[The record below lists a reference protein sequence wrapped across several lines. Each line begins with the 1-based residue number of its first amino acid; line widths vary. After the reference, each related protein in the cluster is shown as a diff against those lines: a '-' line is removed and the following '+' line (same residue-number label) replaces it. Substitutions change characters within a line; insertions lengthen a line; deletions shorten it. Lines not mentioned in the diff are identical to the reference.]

1 MLDENGKSVVM
12 TMGCYG
18 IGVSRVVAATIE
30 QNHDANGIIWPAAIA
45 PYEVA
50 LLPMNMHKSE
60 RLRDAVDKLYAQI
73 QVAGLDVLLDDRK
86 ERPGVMFADMELI
99 GIPHRIVLGERGLD
113 NGVVEYKGRR
123 DIESQDIP
131 LDNLVEFLQQ
141 KLAS

>member
-1 MLDENGKSVVM
+1 
-12 TMGCYG
+12 MGCYG

-30 QNHDANGIIWPAAIA
+30 QNHDDNGIIWPAAIA

-60 RLRDAVDKLYAQI
+60 RLRDAVDMLYAQM
-73 QVAGLDVLLDDRK
+73 QAAGIDVLLDDRK

-123 DIESQDIP
+123 DVESQDIA

-141 KLAS
+141 KLTV